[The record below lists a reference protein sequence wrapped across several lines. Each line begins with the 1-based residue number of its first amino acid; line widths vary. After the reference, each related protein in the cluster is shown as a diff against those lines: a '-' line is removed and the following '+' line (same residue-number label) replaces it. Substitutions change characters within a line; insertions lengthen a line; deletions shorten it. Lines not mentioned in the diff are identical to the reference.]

1 MHMIFNACGLL
12 PLALS
17 MYYYAKNCGS
27 TLHDMGNQTR
37 IECRRGW
44 GGRSQALKIIYCNLS
59 QNIHKEANYP
69 NNNNALLLGHELYL
83 VIALLNKNLWHDV
96 YILFGQIDLR

>member
-1 MHMIFNACGLL
+1 MIFNACGLL
-12 PLALS
+12 APALS

-27 TLHDMGNQTR
+27 TLHDMGNQTG
-37 IECRRGW
+37 IEP

-69 NNNNALLLGHELYL
+69 NNNNALLLGHELGHSS
-83 VIALLNKNLWHDV
+83 IE
-96 YILFGQIDLR
+96 

>member
-17 MYYYAKNCGS
+17 MYYYAKNYGS

-37 IECRRGW
+37 IECRRGGGGG
-44 GGRSQALKIIYCNLS
+44 GGRSQALKIICCNLS
-59 QNIHKEANYP
+59 QNIHKE
-69 NNNNALLLGHELYL
+69 LIIQII
-83 VIALLNKNLWHDV
+83 IAMP
-96 YILFGQIDLR
+96 YY